1 MIHEPD
7 FSLISS
13 GRSVPRAIGVRAM
26 GMHGW
31 RARGSGTVA
40 RFLFPEAP
48 LLDPLYA
55 NSLKGSLAKLA
66 PTSSTVRAWKRS
78 RSDIIPKH

>member
-13 GRSVPRAIGVRAM
+13 RQIGSRAIGVRAM